1 MKLRIYTN
9 DSILDIDVKDIYAE
23 EDIAN
28 ALSEGNTIALTKLDD
43 NMIILNTINCVA
55 IEIIP
60 PILK

>member
-9 DSILDIDVKDIYAE
+9 ESILDIDIKDTYTE
-23 EDIAN
+23 QDIAS
-28 ALSEGNTIALTKLDD
+28 ALEEGNTIALTKEDN

-60 PILK
+60 PILT

>member
-9 DSILDIDVKDIYAE
+9 DSILDIDIKDIYTQQ
-23 EDIAN
+23 DISD
-28 ALSEGNTIALTKLDD
+28 ALAEGNTLALTKEDE

-60 PILK
+60 PISD